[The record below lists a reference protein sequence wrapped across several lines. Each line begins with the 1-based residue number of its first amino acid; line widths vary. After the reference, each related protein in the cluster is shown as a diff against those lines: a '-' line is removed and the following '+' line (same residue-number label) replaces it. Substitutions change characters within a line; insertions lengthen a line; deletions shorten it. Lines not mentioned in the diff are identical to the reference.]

1 MGKTLVK
8 KLILIGIALAV
19 AYVGGVE
26 SGLIPG
32 RQHDAAIGA
41 NGADAVLSAAFENRR
56 SDVQVQGSGHVTR
69 VLPDDNDGSRHQRFI
84 VRLASGQT
92 LLVAHNI
99 DLANRVAAVKPGDVI
114 EFNGEYEWNE
124 RGGIIH
130 WTHRD
135 PRRSHVDGWIKHD
148 GRTYQ

>member
-1 MGKTLVK
+1 MK
-8 KLILIGIALAV
+8 KLVLIGIALAA
-19 AYVGGVE
+19 AYFAVE

-32 RQHDAAIGA
+32 RQHDAAIGT
-41 NGADAVLSAAFENRR
+41 NGGDQVLTAAFEHRR
-56 SDVQVQGSGHVTR
+56 SDVQVEGSGHITK
-69 VLPDDNDGSRHQRFI
+69 VLSDDNDGSRHQRFI

-99 DLANRVAAVKPGDVI
+99 DVANRVASVQAGDSV
-114 EFNGEYEWNE
+114 EFYGEYEWNPQ
-124 RGGIIH
+124 GGVIH

-135 PRRSHVDGWIKHD
+135 PQRSHVDGWIKHK